1 MVNQHPVA
9 DAKSFY
15 PRAAL
20 DDLPGGL
27 MPGHYM
33 RILAEL
39 DRSGEADRTVVVF
52 FADHGGVLPNAKG
65 YANHAGFHIPLIIHV
80 PSAFLPQAHGLPA
93 PGSRRES
100 PVSLMDL
107 PRTLFHLAGVPPPD
121 HLLGRSW
128 IRNERTP
135 EPEDATLFAYRGVNG
150 GRWDVVRA
158 IRQGHLVYTRNY
170 LPFRAAGIRQNY
182 HMRMPGQQ
190 SYEQRW
196 REGATDKFQAA
207 FWESREPE
215 ELHDLSTDP
224 HQMHNLAHEPGYASA
239 LIELRQTLDEHLESI
254 ADLGFV
260 PNTLRTTGPYLTFYD
275 RMSATP
281 ALGAAVRAAARAAA
295 APDLTDSHGLRT
307 GAAHEDA
314 SVRYWAAVGLAR
326 LAYAGRLE
334 PTDAVLA
341 RLLTDPSE
349 EVRIAA
355 AEAAVASGQPA
366 KGLPILLHSIALNS
380 QASREALSAIETLG
394 PRASPAGQVLGA
406 ALQERA
412 DDYYFR
418 SALITLGL
426 LPYAALYPVPAELER
441 LRESP

>member
-1 MVNQHPVA
+1 
-9 DAKSFY
+9 
-15 PRAAL
+15 
-20 DDLPGGL
+20 
-27 MPGHYM
+27 
-33 RILAEL
+33 
-39 DRSGEADRTVVVF
+39 
-52 FADHGGVLPNAKG
+52 
-65 YANHAGFHIPLIIHV
+65 
-80 PSAFLPQAHGLPA
+80 
-93 PGSRRES
+93 
-100 PVSLMDL
+100 
-107 PRTLFHLAGVPPPD
+107 
-121 HLLGRSW
+121 
-128 IRNERTP
+128 
-135 EPEDATLFAYRGVNG
+135 
-150 GRWDVVRA
+150 
-158 IRQGHLVYTRNY
+158 
-170 LPFRAAGIRQNY
+170 
-182 HMRMPGQQ
+182 
-190 SYEQRW
+190 
-196 REGATDKFQAA
+196 
-207 FWESREPE
+207 
-215 ELHDLSTDP
+215 
-224 HQMHNLAHEPGYASA
+224 MHNLAHEPGYASA

-260 PNTLRTTGPYLTFYD
+260 PNTLRPTGPYPTFYD